1 MSGQKFNYILGVKRD
16 FGSKMKSIF
25 FIFKGLSLAKD
36 FLRPDSAPLKDW
48 NKSFA
53 TPLKIMLK
61 KLCIKDY
68 KIIMSAIRFNYCWKR
83 HIYTFKRVKNV
94 GLRPLKIS
102 YTSQT
107 VHLSK

>member
-1 MSGQKFNYILGVKRD
+1 MSGQKFKYILGVKRD

-53 TPLKIMLK
+53 TPLKINAKKTLFKRLQNYYVSNSVQLLLK
-61 KLCIKDY
+61 KT
-68 KIIMSAIRFNYCWKR
+68 
-83 HIYTFKRVKNV
+83 HIYFQESQKCWTKTIKNIV
-94 GLRPLKIS
+94 
-102 YTSQT
+102 Y
-107 VHLSK
+107 